1 MKTLRAVSIGHWTLG
16 AGAAAFA
23 LAAYAYL
30 STPDVRPLASTNPGM
45 TAFMRLRAAEAR
57 QEGREP
63 RRIQEWVSYGRI
75 SPHLKRAVTVSEDA
89 AFWDHEGVDYFELRA
104 SLERNWREG
113 RVVRGASTITQQL
126 AKNLYL
132 SESRTPMRKFREL
145 LIARRLEAEL
155 SKARILEIYLNVIE
169 WGDGIYGIEAAART
183 YFRKSAS
190 ALAPAEAALLAGAI
204 INPRALTPAKP
215 TARLL
220 ARQKLIMRR
229 MGVGASVPAS
239 VPDVVAAAE
248 ADEHAH

>member
-1 MKTLRAVSIGHWTLG
+1 MKTLRSVPILRWILG

-23 LAAYAYL
+23 CAAYAYL
-30 STPDVRPLASTNPGM
+30 ATPDVRQLASTNPGV
-45 TAFMRLRAAEAR
+45 TAFMRLRAVEAR

-63 RRIQEWVSYGRI
+63 RRIQEWVSYQRI

-89 AFWDHEGVDYFELRA
+89 AFWQHEGVDYFELRA
-104 SLERNWREG
+104 SLERNWSEG

-155 SKARILEIYLNVIE
+155 SKVRIFEIYLNVIE

-183 YFRKSAS
+183 YFRKPAS
-190 ALAPAEAALLAGAI
+190 ALAPSEAALLAGAI

-220 ARQKLIMRR
+220 ARQKLILRR
-229 MGVGASVPAS
+229 MGGGEAP
-239 VPDVVAAAE
+239 PETVAVAPE
-248 ADEHAH
+248 DEPDEHAH